1 MSKGE
6 FFTRM
11 TIWISLCGYALG
23 AGINLLAKQ
32 NDKWQLRAR
41 WAWTIACLALLVH
54 VVCAFHFYHNW
65 SHASAYLETARQTGE
80 VTGSYWG
87 GGLFINYIFIA
98 IWVLDTFWQWRGI
111 EAYRQRPLAVTIIW
125 QSILIFMVF
134 NATVVFKTGLLRWL
148 GLALCLGL
156 TLLWCFTDGRKA
168 LYKQQNT
175 SVMIKD

>member
-23 AGINLLAKQ
+23 GGINLLAKQ
-32 NDKWQLRAR
+32 SDRWQSRAR
-41 WAWTIACLALLVH
+41 WAWTIACLALIVH
-54 VVCAFHFYHNW
+54 VACAFHFYHHW
-65 SHASAYLETARQTGE
+65 SHDSAYLETARQTAE
-80 VTGSYWG
+80 VTGSNWG
-87 GGLFINYIFIA
+87 GGLFINYIFLTC
-98 IWVLDTFWQWRGI
+98 WVLDIVWQWRGLAI
-111 EAYRQRPLAVTIIW
+111 YRRRPLIITIIW

-148 GLALCLGL
+148 GLTLCLGL
-156 TLLWCFTDGRKA
+156 ALLWCFA
-168 LYKQQNT
+168 VLYRQQNA